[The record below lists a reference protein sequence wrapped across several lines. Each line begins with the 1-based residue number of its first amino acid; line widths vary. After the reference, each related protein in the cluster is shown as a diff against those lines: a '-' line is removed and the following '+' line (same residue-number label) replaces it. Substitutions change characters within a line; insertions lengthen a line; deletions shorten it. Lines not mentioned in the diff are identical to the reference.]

1 MKDEELFELPEGF
14 TDRQLMEEFEEAEA
28 EVEAEGGPQPDP
40 EGFERL
46 WRKLTEEG
54 GENPRR

>member
-1 MKDEELFELPEGF
+1 MEDEELFKLPEGY

-46 WRKLTEEG
+46 WRKLTEK
-54 GENPRR
+54 RDV

>member
-1 MKDEELFELPEGF
+1 MEDKELFELPEGY
-14 TDRQLMEEFEEAEA
+14 TDRQLMEEFEAAEA
-28 EVEAEGGPQPDP
+28 EVEVGGGPRPDP

-54 GENPRR
+54 GNDPRR